1 LSRLLFLL
9 HLLLTFGLL
18 LLPQR
23 AQQLAVLVPMQRAQV
38 LQKSDQW
45 GLGGRGTTVLRATE
59 GGGAKKIYISG

>member
-9 HLLLTFGLL
+9 QLHLLIGLL

-23 AQQLAVLVPMQRAQV
+23 AQQLAELVPMQRAQV

-45 GLGGRGTTVLRATE
+45 GLQSVLSLILHA
-59 GGGAKKIYISG
+59 ANS